1 MREFLLRSFQGEN
14 IMLKDLSC
22 LHDIDVNTQ
31 VEKWCFAGPEHS
43 INPFGKL
50 VKSPQI
56 QHINKK
62 NGKAI
67 TVQHKKYIMVF
78 L

>member
-1 MREFLLRSFQGEN
+1 MKEFILRCLDGEN
-14 IMLKDLSC
+14 TILQDLSC

-31 VEKWCFAGPEHS
+31 DEKWCFAGPEYS

-56 QHINKK
+56 QQINKK
-62 NGKAI
+62 NGKNVTI
-67 TVQHKKYIMVF
+67 QLKK
-78 L
+78 